1 MSFLTAVLIRL
12 RGRSPAAA
20 AGRDS
25 ELHRRRAETAVEVE
39 EHDIDAMLD
48 AIAERRTRRGGRD
61 VGEELGDELL
71 RASWDEQ

>member
-1 MSFLTAVLIRL
+1 MSFLTAVLARL
-12 RGRSPAAA
+12 RGRPRVAA
-20 AGRDS
+20 AGHDS
-25 ELHRRRAETAVEVE
+25 EPHRSRAETAGEVE

-71 RASWDEQ
+71 RANWDEE